1 MGIVNPAQLGAQD
14 IRATV
19 DVTIELVLTEPDTSV
34 NLTTADIPGR
44 LFGYY
49 DPAYDTV
56 KLYMIDRSG
65 FRILSL

>member
-19 DVTIELVLTEPDTSV
+19 DVTLELVLVRPDTSV
-34 NLTTADIPGR
+34 ILTTPDIPGR

-49 DPAYDTV
+49 DPAFDTV
-56 KLYMIDRSG
+56 RLYVIDRSG